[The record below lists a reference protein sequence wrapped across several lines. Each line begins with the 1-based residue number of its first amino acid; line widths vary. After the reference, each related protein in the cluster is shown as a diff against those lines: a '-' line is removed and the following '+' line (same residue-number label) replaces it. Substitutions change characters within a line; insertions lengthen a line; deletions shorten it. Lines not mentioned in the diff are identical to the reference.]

1 MMQEWTETKAITSG
15 IDRFLAGVDTGEIR
29 QGMAH
34 SLKSPGKR
42 LRPLTLLLVA
52 ELNGGTIERALDAA
66 LGMEF
71 IHTASLIQDDILDEG
86 MKRRGELTS
95 HEKFGIFIAMVSADY
110 LISHAMQLYAGYDSR
125 SVLAFGRAGKELAV
139 GEVLDVKSRFAGAS
153 EDYYV
158 RCVRLK
164 TASIFASCFEIGAR
178 AAGADEEKAQL
189 CFRMG
194 DEFGIAYQIVD
205 DLVEF
210 TRIDDENKKSLQ
222 QSYILPLVYMETMSR
237 DQAVDACMAHVERR
251 IAAIEDMLKSFPDGE
266 PKQKLRQVIDIL
278 RSYNGVKI
286 K

>member
-1 MMQEWTETKAITSG
+1 MMQEWVETKAIADG
-15 IDRFLAGVDTGEIR
+15 IDRFLDSVELDEIR

-34 SLKSPGKR
+34 SLKTPGKR

-52 ELNGGTIERALDAA
+52 EMNGGTIDQAIDAA

-86 MKRRGELTS
+86 MKRRGEMTS

-110 LISHAMQLYAGYDSR
+110 LISHAVQLYAGYDPK
-125 SVLAFGRAGKELAV
+125 SVAAFGRAGKQLAE

-153 EDYYV
+153 EDYYI

-164 TASIFASCFEIGAR
+164 TASIFASCFEVGAR
-178 AAGADEEKAQL
+178 AAGADEAKAQL

-205 DLVEF
+205 DLIEF
-210 TRIDDENKKSLQ
+210 TQIDDENKKSLQ
-222 QSYILPLVYMETMSR
+222 QSYILPLVYMETMTKE
-237 DQAVDACMAHVERR
+237 QAVDACMTQVERR
-251 IAAIEDMLKSFPDGE
+251 IAAIEDMLKAFPDGE
-266 PKQKLRQVIDIL
+266 PKQKLREVIDIL
-278 RSYNGVKI
+278 RNYNGVKI

>member
-1 MMQEWTETKAITSG
+1 MMQEWTETKAIASG
-15 IDRFLAGVDTGEIR
+15 IDRFLASVETDEIR

-34 SLKSPGKR
+34 SLKTPGKR

-52 ELNGGTIERALDAA
+52 EMNGGTIDRALDAA

-71 IHTASLIQDDILDEG
+71 IHTASLVQDDILDEG
-86 MKRRGELTS
+86 LKRRGELTS

-110 LISHAMQLYAGYDSR
+110 LISHAMQLFAGYDPK
-125 SVLAFGRAGKELAV
+125 SVIAFGRAGQQLAE
-139 GEVLDVKSRFAGAS
+139 GEVMDVKSRFAGAS

-164 TASIFASCFEIGAR
+164 TASIFASCFEVGAR

-205 DLVEF
+205 DLIEF
-210 TRIDDENKKSLQ
+210 TQIDDENKKSLQ
-222 QSYILPLVYMETMSR
+222 QSYILPLVYMEDMSKE
-237 DQAVDACMAHVERR
+237 QAIDACMAHVDRR
-251 IAAIEDMLKSFPDGE
+251 IAAIEAMLTAFPDGE

>member
-1 MMQEWTETKAITSG
+1 MMQEWTETKAIASG
-15 IDRFLAGVDTGEIR
+15 IDMFLASVETDEIR

-34 SLKSPGKR
+34 SLKTPGKR

-52 ELNGGTIERALDAA
+52 EMNGGTIDRALDAA

-71 IHTASLIQDDILDEG
+71 IHTASLVQDDILDEG
-86 MKRRGELTS
+86 LKRRGELTS

-110 LISHAMQLYAGYDSR
+110 LISHAMQLFSGYDPK
-125 SVLAFGRAGKELAV
+125 SVIAFGRAGKQLAE
-139 GEVLDVKSRFAGAS
+139 GEVLDVKSRFVGAS

-164 TASIFASCFEIGAR
+164 TASIFASCFEVGAR

-205 DLVEF
+205 DLIEF
-210 TRIDDENKKSLQ
+210 TQIDDENKKSLQ
-222 QSYILPLVYMETMSR
+222 QSYTLPLVYRENMSKE
-237 DQAVDACMAHVERR
+237 QAIEACMAQVDRR
-251 IAAIEDMLKSFPDGE
+251 IAAIEHMLKAFPDGE

>member
-1 MMQEWTETKAITSG
+1 MMQEWAETKAIEAG
-15 IDRFLAGVDTGEIR
+15 IDRFLAGVELDEVR
-29 QGMAH
+29 QGIAH
-34 SLKSPGKR
+34 SLKTPGKR

-95 HEKFGIFIAMVSADY
+95 HEKFGIFIAMVAADY
-110 LISHAMQLYAGYDSR
+110 LISKAMQLYAGYDPK
-125 SVLAFGRAGKELAV
+125 SVVAFGRAGQQLAE
-139 GEVLDVKSRFAGAS
+139 GEVLDVKSRFVRAS

-164 TASIFASCFEIGAR
+164 TASIFASCFEVGAR
-178 AAGADEEKAQL
+178 AAGADEATAQR

-194 DEFGIAYQIVD
+194 EEFGIAYQIVD
-205 DLVEF
+205 DLIEF
-210 TRIDDENKKSLQ
+210 TQIDDEHKKSLQ
-222 QSYILPLVYMETMSR
+222 QSYILPLVYMETMPR
-237 DQAVDACMAHVERR
+237 EGAIDACMAQVQRR
-251 IAAIEDMLKSFPDGE
+251 IAAVERDLAAFPDGG
-266 PKQKLRQVIDIL
+266 PRDRLREVVDIL
-278 RSYNGVKI
+278 RSYNGVAI

>member
-15 IDRFLAGVDTGEIR
+15 IDRFLAGVETGEIR

-52 ELNGGTIERALDAA
+52 ELNGGTIEGALNPA

-86 MKRRGELTS
+86 LKRRGELTS

-110 LISHAMQLYAGYDSR
+110 LISQAMQLFAGSDSG
-125 SVLAFGRAGKELAV
+125 SVMAFGRAGKQLAE
-139 GEVLDVKSRFAGAS
+139 GEVLDIKSRFVGAS

-205 DLVEF
+205 DLIEY
-210 TRIDDENKKSLQ
+210 TQIDDENKKSQQ
-222 QSYILPLVYMETMSR
+222 QSYILPLLYQETMSK
-237 DQAVDACMAHVERR
+237 DAAIEACMAQVEKR
-251 IAAIEDMLKSFPDGE
+251 IAFIDDSLKRFPAGDAKE
-266 PKQKLRQVIDIL
+266 KLREVVDIL
-278 RSYNGVKI
+278 RKYNGVKI